1 MLQLLYP
8 CSRYSVDKCV
18 LCGGTFRDHLT
29 LWWSKNLYTPF
40 DRYLDQVYRDSV
52 TKTVAVV
59 VESDNINGK
68 RSKLIKN
75 ESSAYH
81 KDQKTEEL
89 GYHRQYVLDIT
100 TLFDN
105 IQKPR
110 EKAKQLQRTIRQ
122 HYRSSSFIRQ
132 MSINTME
139 QRMWPPFSKQSKIRY
154 VIPRDSAMVDSVSS
168 LAMRSNKSLFLS
180 LARDIC
186 LDAIDQL
193 IDLQQ
198 RVEM

>member
-40 DRYLDQVYRDSV
+40 DRYLDQIYRDSV
-52 TKTVAVV
+52 TKPVI
-59 VESDNINGK
+59 ESVHINGK
-68 RSKLIKN
+68 RNYLIKS
-75 ESSAYH
+75 ESPAFDH
-81 KDQKTEEL
+81 DQKTEEL

-110 EKAKQLQRTIRQ
+110 EKANQLLRTIRQ
-122 HYRSSSFIRQ
+122 HYRSYSTVPQ

-139 QRMWPPFSKQSKIRY
+139 QRRWPPYSKQSKIRY
-154 VIPRDSAMVDSVSS
+154 IVPRDSVMVDSISS
-168 LAMRSNKSLFLS
+168 LVIRSNKSLFLS
-180 LARDIC
+180 LARDVC

-198 RVEM
+198 RHEM